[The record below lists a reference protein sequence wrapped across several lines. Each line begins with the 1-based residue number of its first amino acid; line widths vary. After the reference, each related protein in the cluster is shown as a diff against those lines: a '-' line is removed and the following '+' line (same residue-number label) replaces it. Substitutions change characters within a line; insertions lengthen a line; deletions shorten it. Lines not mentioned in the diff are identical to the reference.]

1 METDSIDANI
11 FDTMDLSE
19 SALAA
24 FNISDISLDESLL
37 YTTPDDSIESSFSSF
52 CSDDQPSP
60 STPVSP
66 DHEDYLFDGS
76 KLTVFQSYLLIMK
89 YALRHGLTKL
99 ALSDLLDLV
108 GLHLPNSSMLSS
120 YRYIHALSLTLQ

>member
-1 METDSIDANI
+1 MIVTRCHEIAHERHGIARVILSLVLHVSSDFIMETDSIDANI

-60 STPVSP
+60 STPEIGRAHV
-66 DHEDYLFDGS
+66 
-76 KLTVFQSYLLIMK
+76 
-89 YALRHGLTKL
+89 
-99 ALSDLLDLV
+99 
-108 GLHLPNSSMLSS
+108 
-120 YRYIHALSLTLQ
+120 